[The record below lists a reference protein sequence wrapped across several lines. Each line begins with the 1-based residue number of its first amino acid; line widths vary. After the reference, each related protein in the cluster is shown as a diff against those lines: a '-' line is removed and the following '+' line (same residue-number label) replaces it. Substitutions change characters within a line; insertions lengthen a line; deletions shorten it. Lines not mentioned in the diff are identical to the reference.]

1 MKSLENNNLSSEQE
15 LTQVLEEFAPR
26 VREILMDYRR
36 KRQFTKIAERMGF
49 HSSRLTE
56 MITTNS
62 DGNYKRKISS
72 YYLAK
77 FMDAGIM
84 DVSDILQ
91 GRSLDDLSD
100 HQRMFFER
108 MILPRKTLQLVIET
122 KRRGIDLEKILEA
135 ILHPKETR
143 PVE

>member
-1 MKSLENNNLSSEQE
+1 MKPLENNTFSQDDDRADALK
-15 LTQVLEEFAPR
+15 EFAPR

-36 KRQFTKIAERMGF
+36 KRQFRKISERMGF

-56 MITTNS
+56 MITKNS
-62 DGNYKRKISS
+62 HGNYKRKVTS

-77 FMDAGIM
+77 FLDAGIM
-84 DVSDILQ
+84 DVPDILQ
-91 GRSLDDLSD
+91 GRNLDDLSD
-100 HQRMFFER
+100 RARLFFER

-135 ILHPKETR
+135 ILHPKET
-143 PVE
+143 

>member
-1 MKSLENNNLSSEQE
+1 MKSLENNTFSQDDD
-15 LTQVLEEFAPR
+15 QPDVLEEFAPR
-26 VREILMDYRR
+26 VREILMAYRD
-36 KRQFTKIAERMGF
+36 KRQFTKIAGRIGI
-49 HSSRLTE
+49 HGTRLTE
-56 MITTNS
+56 MISQNA
-62 DGNYKRKISS
+62 DGTYRRKITP

-77 FMDAGIM
+77 FLDAGIM

-100 HQRMFFER
+100 RQRMFFER

-135 ILHPKETR
+135 ILYPKQS
-143 PVE
+143 

>member
-1 MKSLENNNLSSEQE
+1 METPENNNLSSEQE

-26 VREILMDYRR
+26 VREILMAYRR
-36 KRQFTKIAERMGF
+36 KRQFRKISERMGF

-62 DGNYKRKISS
+62 DGNYKRKISP

-77 FMDAGIM
+77 FLDAGIM

-100 HQRMFFER
+100 RARLFFER

-122 KRRGIDLEKILEA
+122 KRRGIDLESILEA
-135 ILHPKETR
+135 ILYPKK
-143 PVE
+143 P

>member
-1 MKSLENNNLSSEQE
+1 MEANENNNLSSEQE

-36 KRQFTKIAERMGF
+36 KRQFRKISERMGF

-62 DGNYKRKISS
+62 HGNYKRKISS

-77 FMDAGIM
+77 FLDAGIM

-91 GRSLDDLSD
+91 GKNLDDLSD
-100 HQRMFFER
+100 RARLFFER
-108 MILPRKTLQLVIET
+108 MILPKKTLQLVIET
-122 KRRGIDLEKILEA
+122 KRRGIDLEKILDA
-135 ILHPKETR
+135 MLYPKGT
-143 PVE
+143 

>member
-1 MKSLENNNLSSEQE
+1 MEPPENNNLSSEQE

-26 VREILMDYRR
+26 VREILMAYRR
-36 KRQFTKIAERMGF
+36 KRQFRKISERMGF

-62 DGNYKRKISS
+62 DGNYKRKISP

-77 FMDAGIM
+77 FLDAGIM

-100 HQRMFFER
+100 RARLFFER

-122 KRRGIDLEKILEA
+122 KRRGIDLESILEA
-135 ILHPKETR
+135 ILYPKK
-143 PVE
+143 P

>member
-1 MKSLENNNLSSEQE
+1 METPENNNLSSEQE
-15 LTQVLEEFAPR
+15 LAQVLDEFAPR

-36 KRQFTKIAERMGF
+36 KRQFTRIADRMGF

-62 DGNYKRKISS
+62 DGNYKRKISP

-77 FMDAGIM
+77 FLDAGIM

-100 HQRMFFER
+100 RARLFFER

-122 KRRGIDLEKILEA
+122 KRRGIDLESILEA
-135 ILHPKETR
+135 ILYPKK
-143 PVE
+143 P

>member
-1 MKSLENNNLSSEQE
+1 MEANENNNLSSEQE

-36 KRQFTKIAERMGF
+36 KRQFRKISERMGF

-62 DGNYKRKISS
+62 HGNYKRKISS

-77 FMDAGIM
+77 FLDAGIM

-91 GRSLDDLSD
+91 GKSLDDLSD
-100 HQRMFFER
+100 PQRMFFER
-108 MILPRKTLQLVIET
+108 MILPRKTLRLVIET
-122 KRRGIDLEKILEA
+122 KRRGIDLEKIMEA
-135 ILHPKETR
+135 ILYPKET
-143 PVE
+143 